1 LIQDKLKKGI
11 AEDILFGKLANGGKV
26 IVSAA
31 EDDIV
36 IEAQARETPQ
46 KSSNQKSS
54 NQKSSNQKSS
64 NQKSSNQ
71 KGSKKSANGSLAK
84 S

>member
-1 LIQDKLKKGI
+1 
-11 AEDILFGKLANGGKV
+11 V
-26 IVSAA
+26 TVSAA

-54 NQKSSNQKSS
+54 
-64 NQKSSNQ
+64 
-71 KGSKKSANGSLAK
+71 KKSANGSLAK

>member
-1 LIQDKLKKGI
+1 MARLIQDKLKKGI

-31 EDDIV
+31 DDDIV

-54 NQKSSNQKSS
+54 
-64 NQKSSNQ
+64 
-71 KGSKKSANGSLAK
+71 KKSANGSLAK